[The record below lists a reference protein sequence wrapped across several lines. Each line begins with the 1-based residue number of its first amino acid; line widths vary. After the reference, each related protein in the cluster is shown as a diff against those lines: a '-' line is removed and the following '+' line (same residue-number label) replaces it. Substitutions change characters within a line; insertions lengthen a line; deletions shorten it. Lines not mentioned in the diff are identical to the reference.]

1 MTMGAFD
8 GRKTGT
14 GRARALRFDRGM
26 FPVFVGLGSGGRP
39 ANGGGLTYGRSCT

>member
-14 GRARALRFDRGM
+14 GRARALRFDLSM
-26 FPVFVGLGSGGRP
+26 FPVFVGLGSDGRP
-39 ANGGGLTYGRSCT
+39 ANGCSLNGYLSCT